1 MALFSG
7 KILSAKFINNSNTI
21 IEVLYKENDE
31 IIPYV
36 LDVDFR
42 QEAFKELIREVTLED
57 IEKTTKEIRFNEIK
71 AINDSIND
79 EINKRLESNSK
90 TKLDL
95 NEISAGDLFNLINDK
110 NKDSDFI
117 FGVKISILDDA
128 RVLGSKDK
136 SLKLN
141 IRKSKTLIELL
152 NIYTSLKV
160 D

>member
-1 MALFSG
+1 M
-7 KILSAKFINNSNTI
+7 
-21 IEVLYKENDE
+21 
-31 IIPYV
+31 
-36 LDVDFR
+36 
-42 QEAFKELIREVTLED
+42 
-57 IEKTTKEIRFNEIK
+57 
-71 AINDSIND
+71 
-79 EINKRLESNSK
+79 
-90 TKLDL
+90 